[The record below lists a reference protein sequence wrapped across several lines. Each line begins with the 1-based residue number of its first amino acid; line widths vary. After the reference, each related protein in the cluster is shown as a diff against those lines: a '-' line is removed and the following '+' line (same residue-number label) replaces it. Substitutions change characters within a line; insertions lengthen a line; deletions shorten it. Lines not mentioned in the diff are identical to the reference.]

1 MSNRTES
8 RWLVHA
14 VAGALC
20 LMLLGAGWWLG
31 LRPVANQKTD
41 VASLRKQVQTAEV
54 SLRQKTA
61 EFEKLNTQVQQ
72 TQARLENRPMQL
84 RSANT
89 LNAQLG
95 RYSDLAEQC
104 GLALS
109 TTRVGDL
116 AASGDHR
123 YFPVTLGGSGP
134 LVGVLNLL
142 EVLHREHP
150 DTAIHFIDMT
160 RTPGE
165 GSARFELKLVWL
177 VAEAPDSTAS
187 VVTDGQ

>member
-1 MSNRTES
+1 MNERSES

-14 VAGALC
+14 VAGVLC
-20 LMLLGAGWWLG
+20 LILLGTGWWLG

-41 VASLRKQVQTAEV
+41 VASLRKQVQAAEV

-61 EFEKLNTQVQQ
+61 DFEKLKTQVQQ
-72 TQARLENRPMQL
+72 TQTRLENRPLQL
-84 RSANT
+84 RSAST

-123 YFPVTLGGSGP
+123 YFPVTIGGSGP
-134 LVGVLNLL
+134 LVGVLRLL
-142 EVLHREHP
+142 EVLHREYP
-150 DTAIHFIDMT
+150 DTSIHFIDMT

-165 GSARFELKLVWL
+165 GEARFELKLVWL
-177 VAEAPDSTAS
+177 VAEAPDITAS
-187 VVTDGQ
+187 VPTNE